1 MVTSIQHKE
10 PRAFGGVRCCSQG
23 VAAAAG
29 VSLTRAWTR
38 YYSVIMHDFEDSPE
52 CPLSIAHLLLTC
64 LLRAPPNH
72 LNWRTRHQIII
83 GVARGLQYLHEESN
97 LRIIVHRDKAGGGRV
112 TREEDGKGRGSMI

>member
-64 LLRAPPNH
+64 LLRAPPNR

-97 LRIIVHRDKAGGGRV
+97 LRIIVHRDKAGAVGSRERKMGRN
-112 TREEDGKGRGSMI
+112 EG